1 MAAET
6 YDLLSPYRPE
16 ECVRRLRMVTDPRRR
31 HRNNNP
37 LIGVITDTTLRL
49 RRRLAYRNSFQTFLF
64 ATMEREDDGTRL
76 RCRFGMHPVAV
87 GFLVVWFC
95 FVIVGLGVGLT
106 VAFDLFGIDHGL
118 DRPLWPAAV
127 VPVFM
132 AVFALFWLKFS
143 RRLAEEDE
151 LFMIELFRFSLDAEL
166 TPESAA
172 RRAADQPP

>member
-1 MAAET
+1 MASET
-6 YDLLSPYRPE
+6 IDLLSPYRPE
-16 ECVRRLRMVTDPRRR
+16 ECARRLRMVTDPGRR
-31 HRNNNP
+31 HRNSNP

-64 ATMEREDDGTRL
+64 ATMEGEEKGTRL
-76 RCRFGMHPVAV
+76 RCRFGMR
-87 GFLVVWFC
+87 
-95 FVIVGLGVGLT
+95 VGLT
-106 VAFDLFGIDHGL
+106 VAFDLFGIDHGI

-127 VPVFM
+127 VPVLM

-143 RRLAEEDE
+143 RRLADEDE

-172 RRAADQPP
+172 RRAAEQPR